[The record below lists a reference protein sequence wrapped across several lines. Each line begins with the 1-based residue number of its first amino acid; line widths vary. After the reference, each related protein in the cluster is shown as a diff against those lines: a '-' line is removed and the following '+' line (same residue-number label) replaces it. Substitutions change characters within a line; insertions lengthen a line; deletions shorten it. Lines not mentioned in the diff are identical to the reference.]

1 MATVKLT
8 ADQRH
13 VLRRLKEIGDEEN
26 ASPIQ
31 RKAGIETGIVETH
44 LQNLPGGDA
53 DSAGWRQERRSIY
66 KDPTNLDASIRRFY
80 RETAAIKHKY
90 KRAGDLAAA
99 VQRPAAQFRGRYQ
112 AVSGQAQALLG
123 GGGGGGGGA
132 MAPGQTTTR
141 TITPGVDNS
150 AIRAGLIQQFL
161 GRQNQ
166 DPLDF
171 ALGVR
176 AAQDVAPITKT
187 STTTMG
193 TKQPSGDYAARAG
206 ALNAQRLPYKWGGGH
221 GGRVNPNAAQPLDC
235 SGAVS
240 AVLGINPRVSGEL
253 AKWGKPGRGK
263 RVTVYANGHHTLLE
277 IDGHFFGTSASNPG
291 GGAGWIPRAQ
301 ISNQYLKGFT
311 ARHPPGE

>member
-1 MATVKLT
+1 M
-8 ADQRH
+8 
-13 VLRRLKEIGDEEN
+13 VLNRIKRIGDEVG
-26 ASPIQ
+26 ATPKQ
-31 RKAGIETGIVETH
+31 RKAAIETGLVESG
-44 LQNLPGGDA
+44 LRNLKGGDA
-53 DSAGWRQERRSIY
+53 DSAGWRQERASLYENPR
-66 KDPTNLDASIRRFY
+66 NLDASIRRFY
-80 RETAAIKHKY
+80 AETAAVKGKY
-90 KRAGDLAAA
+90 GTAGSLAAA

-112 AVSGQAQALLG
+112 GVSGQAQVLLG
-123 GGGGGGGGA
+123 GGGGGTA
-132 MAPGQTTTR
+132 APEQTTTR

-150 AIRAGLIQQFL
+150 AVRAGLIQQFL

-171 ALGVR
+171 ALGIR
-176 AAQDVAPITKT
+176 AARDVAPVTKT

-193 TKQPSGDYAARAG
+193 AKQPSGDYAARAG

-221 GGRVNPNAAQPLDC
+221 GGKVNPNAAQPLDC

-277 IDGHFFGTSASNPG
+277 IDGHFFGTSKSNPG
-291 GGAGWIPRAQ
+291 GGAGWIPRGQ
-301 ISNQYLKGFT
+301 ISTQYLKGFT

>member
-1 MATVKLT
+1 MAVRLT
-8 ADQRH
+8 SEQRR
-13 VLRRLKEIGDEEN
+13 VLDRIKRIGDEVG
-26 ASPIQ
+26 ATPKQ
-31 RKAGIETGIVETH
+31 RKAAIETGLVESG
-44 LQNLPGGDA
+44 LRNLKGGDA
-53 DSAGWRQERRSIY
+53 DSAGWRQERASIY
-66 KDPTNLDASIRRFY
+66 RDPTNLDASIRRFY
-80 RETAAIKHKY
+80 TETAAVKGKY
-90 KRAGDLAAA
+90 GSAGALAAA

-112 AVSGQAQALLG
+112 GMSGQAQALLG
-123 GGGGGGGGA
+123 GGGGGTAPMGA
-132 MAPGQTTTR
+132 TTTR
-141 TITPGVDNS
+141 TVTPGVDNR
-150 AIRAGLIQQFL
+150 ALRAGLIQQFL

-171 ALGVR
+171 AMGIR
-176 AAQDVAPITKT
+176 ASQDVAPVTKT
-187 STTTMG
+187 TTAMG
-193 TKQPSGDYAARAG
+193 TKQPTGDYAARAG

-221 GGRVNPNAAQPLDC
+221 GGRVNPNKAQPLDC